1 MTPTLAEIPAE
12 TAFEIDRVGDDELRA
27 KLRRLG
33 FLDGRVDC
41 RRRLSNGPVVV
52 SRRGTDL
59 ALGASVAA
67 EIAVTE
73 VESP

>member
-1 MTPTLAEIPAE
+1 MNPTLADISAD
-12 TAFEIDRVGDDELRA
+12 TVFEIERVGDDELRA

-41 RRRLSNGPVVV
+41 QRRFANGPVVL

-73 VESP
+73 VENP